1 MMFFHYLKKQ
11 TSINLVESMI
21 LRASEESKHTKAE
34 AAVAKLC
41 IDPFVLEIPMRPE
54 HGPFHHLNLVIL
66 TIW

>member
-1 MMFFHYLKKQ
+1 
-11 TSINLVESMI
+11 MI

-54 HGPFHHLNLVIL
+54 HGRMGLFL
-66 TIW
+66 T